1 LKVYNKSTFFILRSI
16 SELERRVSEDFSCQ
30 YDSYLETSFHD
41 EEDEITATTTFV
53 EQDKKATFADS
64 FCQASPLSR
73 DVGVQIRIL
82 SGFPVGCQTD
92 DMALRGPSIRSER
105 TFESPETSSHAT
117 AGKPTTADR
126 GETTSGSLFVK
137 GPKLEICGSILH
149 KSDLYR

>member
-53 EQDKKATFADS
+53 EQDIKATFADS
-64 FCQASPLSR
+64 FCQATPQSR

-82 SGFPVGCQTD
+82 SGCAVGCKTD
-92 DMALRGPSIRSER
+92 DVALLDPSSRPA
-105 TFESPETSSHAT
+105 FESPETGSHVT
-117 AGKPTTADR
+117 ARKPTAADR
-126 GETTSGSLFVK
+126 GEATSGSSFLMLPSLRYSASFYPNK
-137 GPKLEICGSILH
+137 TYMS
-149 KSDLYR
+149 R